1 MWLNEKALPERCL
14 KFRRVSRQLHRMLCR
29 ILYEKEVQGVRAP
42 KKLLFYID
50 WKMKPVITSSHFA
63 VTIMVTNIRATNS
76 KS

>member
-42 KKLLFYID
+42 KKLLFYIGLVGKND
-50 WKMKPVITSSHFA
+50 EIEVFEFLA
-63 VTIMVTNIRATNS
+63 G
-76 KS
+76 